1 MSLSSNASGRA
12 FSPLAMIVVVLVG
25 VVSLAGLGVLS
36 AYSPELKTG
45 NDGGAHALSNSAVG
59 FGGIARLV
67 RMTGTP
73 VTLSRG
79 RLGDTAFDSLV
90 VLTPPIGVN
99 PDQVED
105 RENRRAHS
113 TRPHRST
120 AAPPLIKVVP
130 SGQHSAK
137 DGSADQAISQIERGD
152 APADVRPPV
161 ILPGRTINPGGGPAL
176 IILPKWIS
184 VPDAKRRG
192 WVATAGVYPGEAI
205 LAVLPERF
213 RKDAVLTQHKG
224 PASLALRRPS
234 SAAVGRPMR
243 VENLQ
248 TLSGPGWIAVATD
261 SSGAAVLALK
271 EGTRTYVLADPD
283 LLNTQGLKTLDG
295 ARTAMAILDLTH
307 AQGAP
312 VLFDLTLNGFQRTR
326 SVLRL
331 MLEPPLLGATL
342 LLAAIAVLAGIQAAA
357 RFGPARQSGRT
368 IALGKRALADNTAA
382 LVRLAKREHSM
393 ATPYAALM
401 RASVVRAIGA
411 PRSLGEAELTAFL
424 DRVGK
429 TAKVTSPW
437 SALAQQAS
445 RVRTPNEL
453 MQVARDLNRWK
464 QEMTRGHQ

>member
-1 MSLSSNASGRA
+1 MSPSSSLTGRA

-25 VVSLAGLGVLS
+25 VVSLAGLGVLA

-105 RENRRAHS
+105 REDRRAPS
-113 TRPHRST
+113 PRPRGNGVPTVTVVAAEPDRAEDDPANQDMGQREHGE
-120 AAPPLIKVVP
+120 APPP
-130 SGQHSAK
+130 S
-137 DGSADQAISQIERGD
+137 
-152 APADVRPPV
+152 RPPV

-176 IILPKWIS
+176 IILPKWVTI
-184 VPDAKRRG
+184 PDVKRRG
-192 WVATAGVYPGEAI
+192 WVATAGTYPADAI
-205 LAVLPERF
+205 LSVLPERF
-213 RKDAVLTQHKG
+213 RKDAVLTQRKS

-234 SAAVGRPMR
+234 GSVVGKTVR

-248 TLSGPGWIAVATD
+248 TLSGPGWIPVVTD
-261 SSGAAVLALK
+261 ASGATVLAVK

-295 ARTAMAILDLTH
+295 AQTALALLDQTR
-307 AQGAP
+307 ARGTP
-312 VLFDLTLNGFQRTR
+312 ILFDLTLHGFQRTR

-331 MLEPPLLGATL
+331 MLEPPLLGTTL

-382 LVRLAKREHSM
+382 LIRLARREHSM
-393 ATPYAALM
+393 ATPYAALT

-424 DRVGK
+424 DRVGT

-464 QEMTRGHQ
+464 QEMTRGRQ